1 MIAAYLLVGALV
13 LLSIF
18 QLALALGAPIGQFA
32 WGGHHRV
39 LPTKLRL
46 GSLAGIGI
54 YALIA
59 VIVLDRAGRTS
70 VFPLGFADIAIW
82 VVLGYFVVGIGLN
95 AASRSRPERYTMVP
109 VTLVLAVLTLLVALE
124 V

>member
-13 LLSIF
+13 LLSVF
-18 QLALALGAPIGQFA
+18 QLALALGAPIGHFA
-32 WGGHHRV
+32 WGGQHRV

-59 VIVLDRAGRTS
+59 VITLDAADRTEIL
-70 VFPLGFADIAIW
+70 PLGFADIAIW
-82 VVLGYFVVGIGLN
+82 VVLGYFVLGIGLN
-95 AASRSRPERYTMVP
+95 AASRSRPERYSMVP
-109 VTLVLAVLTLLVALE
+109 VTIVLAVLTLFVALAG
-124 V
+124 